1 MKKNIKHKNP
11 CSYDDICF
19 SKLVELNPHLEEFV
33 SRLDLV
39 NENTGQ
45 LFRRVGVDK
54 DYEFEWLFGK
64 DGHDLIDLTKDIIKK
79 DNYYSRME
87 IIAMIRD
94 SKKLSF
100 RTAKDFFN
108 ILVYE
113 RLIDEHKKGWYCL
126 GCFMLSLDN

>member
-1 MKKNIKHKNP
+1 MKDTNHKNSH
-11 CSYDDICF
+11 SYDDICY
-19 SKLVELNPHLEEFV
+19 SKLVELNPDLEELV

-45 LFRRVGVDK
+45 LFKRVGVDK

-64 DGHDLIDLTKDIIKK
+64 DGHDFIDLTSNIIKK
-79 DNYYSRME
+79 DNYYSKME

-100 RTAKDFFN
+100 RTAKNYFN
-108 ILVYE
+108 ILVDE
-113 RLIDEHKKGWYCL
+113 RFIYEHKKGWYCL
-126 GCFMLSLDN
+126 GDFMLSLDD